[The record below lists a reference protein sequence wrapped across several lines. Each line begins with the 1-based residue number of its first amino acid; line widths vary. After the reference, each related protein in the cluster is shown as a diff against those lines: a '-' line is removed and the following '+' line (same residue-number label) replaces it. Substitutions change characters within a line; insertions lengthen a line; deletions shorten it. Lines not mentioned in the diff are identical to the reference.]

1 MHKRLRKGFTIVEL
15 VVIII
20 VISIISSLAMISYS
34 QIQRESR
41 NEQRITHI
49 AILMNELEK
58 FYDRHGEYP
67 PGCPDTTCT
76 SSMHLTNTSSA
87 ALTST
92 TSLTTLQSILPDI
105 RDDFGDPQS
114 TNVTMPFKN
123 RTIAETKYYYFGGTV
138 NDTGSGTPVVLDSPA
153 HTNFPCT
160 IRSSLITGQTGSYV
174 VGYFDELANNWTLR
188 GGRNGIPMTVA
199 AGTCVIVRG

>member
-1 MHKRLRKGFTIVEL
+1 MHKRHFKGFTIVEL
-15 VVIII
+15 LVIIV
-20 VISIISSLAMISYS
+20 VISIIFFMTMISYNRVQQGARNDRRVT
-34 QIQRESR
+34 QI
-41 NEQRITHI
+41 
-49 AILMNELEK
+49 AVLMNELEK

-76 SSMHLTNTSSA
+76 SSMHAANTSSA

-92 TSLTTLQSILPDI
+92 TTLTALRAILPGI

-114 TNVTMPFKN
+114 TNKTLPFKN

-138 NDTGSGTPVVLDSPA
+138 NNTGSGTPVVLDSVTHA
-153 HTNFPCT
+153 NFPCT
-160 IRSSLITGQTGSYV
+160 IRSSLITGQAGSYV
-174 VGYFDELANNWTLR
+174 VGYFDELTGAWVLR
-188 GGRNGIPMTVA
+188 GGRNGIQMTVT